1 VVEQVI
7 GCNGKNNLY
16 DKLLVNIARRWYL
29 DQYQVLVF
37 LPDKCME
44 GDSVALNHFPVSGP
58 NGTP

>member
-1 VVEQVI
+1 MVEQVI
-7 GCNGKNNLY
+7 GYNRKNNLY
-16 DKLLVNIARRWYL
+16 DKLLVNIAWRWYL